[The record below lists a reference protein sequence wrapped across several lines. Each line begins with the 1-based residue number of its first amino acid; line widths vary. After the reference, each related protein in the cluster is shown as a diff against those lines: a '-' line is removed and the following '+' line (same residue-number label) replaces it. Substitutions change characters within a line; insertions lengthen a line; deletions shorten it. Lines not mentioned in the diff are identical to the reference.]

1 MTDTFHPVFVDEIPE
16 DLAPDTLYICIPYA
30 TAVHRCACGCGNEV
44 VTPLTPVDWRLSF
57 NGRVSLSPSIGN
69 WSFPCRS
76 HYWITDERV
85 HWSSTWDDERIERN
99 RARDRIAKEEFFGD
113 GAERVEPPATAEKRR
128 WWRLWRRPA
137 ATRRG
142 SL

>member
-1 MTDTFHPVFVDEIPE
+1 MTDTFDPVFVDEIPE
-16 DLAPDTLYICIPYA
+16 GLAPDTLYVCIPYA
-30 TAVHRCACGCGNEV
+30 TAVHLCACGCGNEV

-85 HWSSTWDDERIERN
+85 HWSTAWDDERIERN
-99 RARDRIAKEEFFGD
+99 RQRDRQAKAQHFDE
-113 GAERVEPPATAEKRR
+113 ARTSQAASREKRR
-128 WWRLWRRPA
+128 PWWAPRRKKN
-137 ATRRG
+137 
-142 SL
+142 